1 MHIPIAL
8 NLLNL
13 SPMVTPFLIFG
24 ARICDVS
31 IGTVRIIL
39 IGRGHRVIASVL
51 SFFEVLIWLI
61 AIGQIVAN
69 LTDISNYIGYC
80 AGYATGTF
88 IGMTIERRLALGNL
102 LVRVIV
108 PHAAADLIV
117 YLIAHNYRV
126 THVDGDGA
134 LGPVKVIFTIV
145 KRNELNDVLTII
157 KRFDPDA
164 FYTVEDVRMVSEKA
178 PARGGN
184 FSLTGLIAPGFW
196 ERKSK

>member
-1 MHIPIAL
+1 MPVAL
-8 NLLNL
+8 NLFSL
-13 SPMVTPFLIFG
+13 SPMLTPFLIFG

-39 IGRGHRVIASVL
+39 IGRGHRLLSSVL
-51 SFFEVLIWLI
+51 GFFEVLIWLL
-61 AIGQIVAN
+61 AISQIIAN
-69 LTDISNYIGYC
+69 LTDIPNYIGYC

-88 IGMTIERRLALGNL
+88 VGMTIERRLSLGNL

-145 KRNELNDVLTII
+145 RRNELKDVLGII
-157 KRFDPDA
+157 KRFDPEA
-164 FYTVEDVRMVSEKA
+164 FYTVEDVRLVSEQP
-178 PARGGN
+178 PARGSN
-184 FSLTGLIAPGFW
+184 FNMFSLIAPGVW
-196 ERKSK
+196 TRKSK

>member
-1 MHIPIAL
+1 MPVAL
-8 NLLNL
+8 NLFNL
-13 SPMVTPFLIFG
+13 SPMLTPFLIFG

-39 IGRGHRVIASVL
+39 IGRGHRLLSSVL
-51 SFFEVLIWLI
+51 GFFEVLIWLL
-61 AIGQIVAN
+61 AISQIIAN
-69 LTDISNYIGYC
+69 LTDIPNYIGYC

-88 IGMTIERRLALGNL
+88 VGMTIERRLSLGNL

-145 KRNELNDVLTII
+145 KRNELKDVLGII
-157 KRFDPDA
+157 KRFDPEA
-164 FYTVEDVRMVSEKA
+164 FYTVEDVRLVSEQP
-178 PARGGN
+178 PARGSS
-184 FSLTGLIAPGFW
+184 FSMFNLIAPGVW
-196 ERKSK
+196 TRKSK

>member
-1 MHIPIAL
+1 MTLPIAL

-13 SPMVTPFLIFG
+13 PPMLTPFLIFG

-39 IGRGHRVIASVL
+39 IGRGHRLISSVL
-51 SFFEVLIWLI
+51 GFFEVLIWLM
-61 AIGQIVAN
+61 AISQIVAN
-69 LTDISNYIGYC
+69 LTDIPNYIGYC

-88 IGMTIERRLALGNL
+88 VGMTIERRLSLGNL
-102 LVRVIV
+102 LIRVIV

-145 KRNELNDVLTII
+145 RRNELKDVLGII
-157 KRFDPDA
+157 KRFDPEA
-164 FYTVEDVRMVSEKA
+164 FYTVEDVRMVSDQA
-178 PARGGN
+178 PTRGTN
-184 FSLTGLIAPGFW
+184 FSFTNLLIPGIW
-196 ERKSK
+196 SRKSK